1 MDITVKQKDAVNLII
16 ECEKSIAKEL
26 SQYFTFYVPNY
37 QYTPAYKKKIWDGQI
52 RLFNVYGRTLY
63 VGLLE
68 YLQKFAI
75 DRKYTIE
82 IDSENLLS
90 TRENTTSLDEFSDFI
105 KSLNL
110 NLKPH
115 THQLKASFHALNKKR
130 TLLLSPT
137 GSGKSLIIY
146 ILVKYCLKYLG
157 AGEQILIVVPT
168 VGLVNQLYADF
179 VEYSNKTWDVDAN
192 VHKIFSGA
200 DKKSQKKIVVS
211 TWQSLYN
218 MPNDFFSTFSC
229 VFGDECHLFK
239 AKSLTGLMTKL
250 SNAHFRVG
258 TTGTLDGTLTHK
270 LVIEGLF
277 GTVYNVTSTKKLID
291 KKLLSDIDIK
301 CLMLTYS
308 DEIKNK
314 MKRSEYQDEIKFLI
328 SNEKR
333 NSFIENLT
341 LKLTGN
347 SLVLFNYVDLHGKV
361 LYENIQ
367 KKEPN
372 RQVFFIYGGT
382 DADQREEIRNIL
394 NKEKNAILI
403 ASYGTCS
410 TGINIPSINNVIFA
424 SPSKSVIRVL
434 QSIGRGIR
442 KTKDK
447 KKTSVYDI
455 SDDLTYKS
463 HVNHTMKHLDERIKI
478 YTNEKFKYKIT
489 RINL

>member
-1 MDITVKQKDAVNLII
+1 
-16 ECEKSIAKEL
+16 
-26 SQYFTFYVPNY
+26 
-37 QYTPAYKKKIWDGQI
+37 
-52 RLFNVYGRTLY
+52 
-63 VGLLE
+63 
-68 YLQKFAI
+68 
-75 DRKYTIE
+75 
-82 IDSENLLS
+82 
-90 TRENTTSLDEFSDFI
+90 
-105 KSLNL
+105 
-110 NLKPH
+110 
-115 THQLKASFHALNKKR
+115 
-130 TLLLSPT
+130 
-137 GSGKSLIIY
+137 
-146 ILVKYCLKYLG
+146 
-157 AGEQILIVVPT
+157 
-168 VGLVNQLYADF
+168 
-179 VEYSNKTWDVDAN
+179 
-192 VHKIFSGA
+192 
-200 DKKSQKKIVVS
+200 
-211 TWQSLYN
+211 
-218 MPNDFFSTFSC
+218 
-229 VFGDECHLFK
+229 
-239 AKSLTGLMTKL
+239 
-250 SNAHFRVG
+250 
-258 TTGTLDGTLTHK
+258 
-270 LVIEGLF
+270 
-277 GTVYNVTSTKKLID
+277 
-291 KKLLSDIDIK
+291 
-301 CLMLTYS
+301 MLTYS